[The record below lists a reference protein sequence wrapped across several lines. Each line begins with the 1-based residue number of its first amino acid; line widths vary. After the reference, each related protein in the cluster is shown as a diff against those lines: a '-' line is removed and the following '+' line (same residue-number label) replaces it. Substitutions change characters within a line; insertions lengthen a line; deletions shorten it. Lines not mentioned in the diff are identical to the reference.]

1 MNIYWFGQASY
12 LIKTANGKRLLID
25 PFGKG
30 MGYIPFKGSVDLV
43 TISHDHFDH
52 NFTGF
57 IENNPIIIN
66 TPGKHTVDFCEITG
80 IKSFH
85 DKTNGSERGNNIIF
99 KYVIDDITLCHLGD
113 LGHDLDENTINE
125 IGTVD
130 VLFVP
135 VGEVYTLDVKSAVN
149 VVKKIKPKYIIPMHY
164 KTKSLNIPLEGV
176 DKFLMEMKDYKTEN
190 VSVFSVD
197 KDDLNNKSKIV
208 LIDIYSKES
217 TK

>member
-25 PFGKG
+25 PFGEG
-30 MGYIPFKGSVDLV
+30 MGYTPFKGSVNLV

-57 IENNPIIIN
+57 IENSPIIIN
-66 TPGKHTVDFCEITG
+66 TPGEHTVDFCEITG

-85 DKTNGSERGNNIIF
+85 DKTKGSERGNNIIF
-99 KYVIDDITLCHLGD
+99 KYVIDNITLCHLGD

-149 VVKKIKPKYIIPMHY
+149 VVKKINPKYIIPMHY
-164 KTKSLNIPLEGV
+164 RTKSLNIPLEGV
-176 DKFLMEMKDYKTEN
+176 DKFLMEMKDYETEN
-190 VSVFSVD
+190 VSIFSVD
-197 KDDLNNKSKIV
+197 KNDLNNKPKII
-208 LIDIYSKES
+208 LIDICSNEYNK
-217 TK
+217 